1 MSAPLLELREVG
13 KAYARSGK
21 GPERAVTGVNLRIQA
36 GEAWG
41 LVGPSGA
48 GKSTLARLALGLE
61 DCDQGRVLFQGRDLV
76 AMNRR
81 DKRRLLTSMQMV
93 WQDPTVY
100 LNPFASALVSIAEP
114 LEAFGLCSRQ
124 QARRRA
130 QELMAL
136 VGLYPGLAGRKPGQ
150 LSGGQ
155 CQRVALARA
164 LSLEPS
170 LLICDEALVNLDLV
184 QQVRILEL
192 LGRLRRELELSLL
205 FISHDPTLVRRL
217 CTHLAIME
225 QGRLVERRALHPPA
239 PRPPSVHGRE

>member
-1 MSAPLLELREVG
+1 MSAPLLELRGVG
-13 KAYARSGK
+13 KVYARAGK
-21 GPERAVTGVNLRIQA
+21 GPDTAVAGVNLCIRA

-61 DCDQGRVLFQGRDLV
+61 SCDQGQVLFQGRDLA
-76 AMNRR
+76 AMSRR
-81 DKRRLLTSMQMV
+81 DKRRLLTSLQMV

-100 LNPFASALVSIAEP
+100 LNPFASALVSVAEP
-114 LEAFGLCSRQ
+114 LEAFGLCSRR
-124 QARRRA
+124 QARERGR
-130 QELMAL
+130 ELMAL
-136 VGLYPGLAGRKPGQ
+136 VGLSPNLAARRPGQ

-205 FISHDPTLVRRL
+205 FISHDPALVRRL
-217 CTHLAIME
+217 CTHLAVME
-225 QGRLVERRALHPPA
+225 QGRLVESRALATPA
-239 PRPPSVHGRE
+239 PGPPSVSGGE

>member
-1 MSAPLLELREVG
+1 MSAPLLELSQVG
-13 KAYARSGK
+13 KAYARG
-21 GPERAVTGVNLRIQA
+21 GQRPAPAVMDVNLCIQA

-61 DCDQGRVLFQGRDLV
+61 SCDQGRVLFQGRDLA
-76 AMNRR
+76 AMGRR
-81 DKRRLLTSMQMV
+81 EKRRLLISLQMV

-100 LNPFASALVSIAEP
+100 LNPFTTALVAIAEP
-114 LEAFGLCSRQ
+114 LEAFGLCSRR
-124 QARRRA
+124 QARQRA
-130 QELMAL
+130 RELMAM
-136 VGLYPGLAGRKPGQ
+136 VGLSPGLAYRRPGE

-155 CQRVALARA
+155 CQRVSLARA

-192 LGRLRRELELSLL
+192 LSRLRSDLELSLL
-205 FISHDPTLVRRL
+205 FISHDPALVRRL
-217 CTHLAIME
+217 CTHLAVME
-225 QGRLVERRALHPPA
+225 QGRLVESRALQPPT
-239 PRPPSVHGRE
+239 PEPPSVHGRE